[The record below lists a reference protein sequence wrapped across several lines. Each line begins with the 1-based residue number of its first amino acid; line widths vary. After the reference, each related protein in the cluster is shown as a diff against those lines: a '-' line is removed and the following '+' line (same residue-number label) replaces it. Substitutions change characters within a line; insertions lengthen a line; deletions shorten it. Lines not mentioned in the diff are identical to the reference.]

1 MAIKPSVSIGDA
13 LRFHSFNKMAGTSF
27 WTRERIARAVP
38 KTKLKESLSSAGA
51 RGIEASVTVSNTDRK
66 KPPYQSVGILM
77 FTVKGQEYH
86 GTAFATSIT
95 GANNVIFTAAH
106 NLVDKDG
113 DSENIL
119 FIPAIQNNLCRS
131 KPYGK
136 FEQIDGKK
144 GTAFFVHPKYD
155 VGTEPDAYDLG
166 SVKLKKN
173 AGGKELGEV
182 VGLLNIVVDKSYTT
196 SDSFTAIGFPET
208 NVMQKNTGDYKGSED
223 KGEVISKY
231 GNILSGSSG
240 GPWLFNGNDVN
251 GSKASRVLGVDS
263 SPYFSK
269 DKISAIVSQM

>member
-13 LRFHSFNKMAGTSF
+13 LRFHSFNKMAYTSF

-38 KTKLKESLSSAGA
+38 KTKLKSTLSSAGA
-51 RGIEASVTVSNTDRK
+51 RRIEASVTVSNTDRK
-66 KPPYQSVGILM
+66 NPPYQSVGVLM
-77 FTVKGQEYH
+77 FTVKGKPYH

-95 GANNVIFTAAH
+95 GANNVVFTAAH

-196 SDSFTAIGFPET
+196 SDSFTTIGYPEKR
-208 NVMQKNTGDYKGSED
+208 VIQKNTGEFKNKTDMNEVVNKH
-223 KGEVISKY
+223 GE
-231 GNILSGSSG
+231 LPAGSSG
-240 GPWLFNGNDVN
+240 GPWLFKGNDVN
-251 GSKASRVLGVDS
+251 GNTASGAGGVDS
-263 SPYFSK
+263 SPYFSNA
-269 DKISAIVSQM
+269 KIDAVTSQM